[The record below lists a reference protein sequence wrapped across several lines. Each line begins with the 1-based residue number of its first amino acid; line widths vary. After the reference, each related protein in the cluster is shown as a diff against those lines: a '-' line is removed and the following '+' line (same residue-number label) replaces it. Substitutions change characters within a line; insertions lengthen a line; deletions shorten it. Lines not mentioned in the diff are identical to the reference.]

1 MCPTYIVNVDTGLPR
16 AYFPSLKV
24 TTVLKM
30 IVTTIPDGTSNLPP
44 VKIVQMAL
52 LFHLPQKI
60 TQKLLFLSSNK

>member
-1 MCPTYIVNVDTGLPR
+1 MSKITYIVNVDTGLPR

-44 VKIVQMAL
+44 VKIV
-52 LFHLPQKI
+52 
-60 TQKLLFLSSNK
+60 